1 MASGAAPAAAVR
13 AAGAGAAAACGGSAG
28 RGADL
33 LASSSA
39 MIRRMEA
46 RISSIDGSCDFA
58 GCVMRAS
65 SPVRFRSPDTDRRK
79 AFPSAGAA
87 AANHRRQV

>member
-1 MASGAAPAAAVR
+1 
-13 AAGAGAAAACGGSAG
+13 
-28 RGADL
+28 L

-39 MIRRMEA
+39 MMRRMEA

-65 SPVRFRSPDTDRRK
+65 PP
-79 AFPSAGAA
+79 
-87 AANHRRQV
+87 

>member
-1 MASGAAPAAAVR
+1 
-13 AAGAGAAAACGGSAG
+13 
-28 RGADL
+28 
-33 LASSSA
+33 

-65 SPVRFRSPDTDRRK
+65 SPYWVRVPRHGPRLPMLAAGSADRE
-79 AFPSAGAA
+79 S
-87 AANHRRQV
+87 